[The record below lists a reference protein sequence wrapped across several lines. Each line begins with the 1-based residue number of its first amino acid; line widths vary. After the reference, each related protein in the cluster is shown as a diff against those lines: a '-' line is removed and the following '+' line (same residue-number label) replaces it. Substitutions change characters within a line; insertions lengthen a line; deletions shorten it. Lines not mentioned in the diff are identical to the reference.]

1 MMDNQAVIEQIKK
14 AIFPILEDT
23 GSELVQL
30 DFIRTSGQVIIR
42 VLVDKSEGGISL
54 DECTR
59 INKRLGDILDEQDI
73 IPDRYVLEVSSPG
86 LDRPLK
92 NESDFRRCLNKKVK
106 FFLLEPVNGKLE
118 WDGLIKGV
126 SDGQVNAEVV
136 SGMIQIPLAK
146 INKAKQL
153 V

>member
-1 MMDNQAVIEQIKK
+1 MENQAIIEEIKK
-14 AIFPILEDT
+14 AISPVLEDT
-23 GSELVQL
+23 NSELVQL
-30 DFIRTSGQVIIR
+30 DLIRTSGQVIIR
-42 VLVDKSEGGISL
+42 VLVDKVEGGISL

-59 INKRLGDILDEQDI
+59 INKRLGDILEEQGI

-118 WDGLIKGV
+118 WDGLIKSV
-126 SDGQVNAEVV
+126 SDGQVHAEVAT
-136 SGMIQIPLAK
+136 GQIQIPLVK